1 VNRQALLLLPLLLAA
16 EGCSVVL
23 APGEAQCETTADCT
37 ARGFADAICTSN
49 VCEKAPVID
58 PVWGCLGSVVE
69 AMPDKTKKVALSVK
83 LTFAGDKSPVVG
95 VNVDVCDKL
104 DIDCTGTNP
113 DSPKGLMSGP
123 DGLVSFSVAQ
133 GFDGF
138 VRLASPQIIDSRIF
152 VGRPII
158 TPPTI
163 KEVRLL
169 SKNDFTILA
178 NLAKEKA
185 DPTRGTSI
193 LLAVDC
199 QALPV
204 SGARFESP
212 SIDAMS
218 REFYLI
224 NQAPTTPPA
233 ATATDV
239 DGFGGFFNMPVGSA
253 VARSFRASDDTFV
266 GESSFHILAET
277 ISYVQIAPTPK

>member
-1 VNRQALLLLPLLLAA
+1 MNRLAFLLLPLLLAA

-23 APGEAQCETTADCT
+23 TPGETQCETTADCE
-37 ARGFADAICTSN
+37 ARGFSGAICASN
-49 VCEKAPVID
+49 VCEKAPVVD

-69 AMPDKTKKVALSVK
+69 AMPDKTQKVALSVR
-83 LTFAGDKSPVVG
+83 LAFAGDKSPVVG

-104 DIDCTGTNP
+104 DIDCTGKNP
-113 DSPKGLMSGP
+113 DSPKGLKSGP
-123 DGLVSFSVAQ
+123 DGIVSFKVAQ

-138 VRLASPQIIDSRIF
+138 VRLTSPDIIDSRIF

-158 TPPTI
+158 TPPSI

-169 SKNDFTILA
+169 SKNDYSTLA
-178 NLAKEKA
+178 NLAKETA

-199 QALPV
+199 QGLPV
-204 SGARFESP
+204 GGASFQSP
-212 SIDAMS
+212 SIDTKS

-224 NQAPTTPPA
+224 NPAPTTPPS
-233 ATATDV
+233 ATQTDV
-239 DGFGGFFNMPVGSA
+239 DGFGGFFNMPVGTS
-253 VARSFRASDDTFV
+253 VARSFRASDGTFV
-266 GESSFHILAET
+266 GESSFHILAAT

>member
-1 VNRQALLLLPLLLAA
+1 MNRLALLLLPLLLAA

-23 APGEAQCETTADCT
+23 SPGEVQCETTADCAT
-37 ARGFADAICTSN
+37 RGFADAICTSN

-69 AMPDKTKKVALSVK
+69 PVPDKTKKVALSVK

-104 DIDCTGTNP
+104 DIGCTGTNP
-113 DSPKGLMSGP
+113 DSPKGLMSGS
-123 DGLVSFSVAQ
+123 DGLVAFSVAQ

-138 VRLASPQIIDSRIF
+138 VRLSSPQIIDSRIF

-158 TPPTI
+158 TPPTV

-199 QALPV
+199 QALPAN
-204 SGARFESP
+204 GARFESP
-212 SIDAMS
+212 SIDGMS

-233 ATATDV
+233 ATQTDV

-253 VARSFRASDDTFV
+253 VARSFRASDGTFV

>member
-1 VNRQALLLLPLLLAA
+1 MNRQALLLLPLLLAA

-23 APGEAQCETTADCT
+23 APGEVQCETAADCT
-37 ARGFADAICTSN
+37 ARGFADAVCTSN
-49 VCEKAPVID
+49 VCEHAPVID

-104 DIDCTGTNP
+104 DIDCTGKNP

-138 VRLASPQIIDSRIF
+138 VRLSSPQIIDSRIF

-163 KEVRLL
+163 TEVRLL

-199 QALPV
+199 QALPANGV
-204 SGARFESP
+204 SFQSP

-233 ATATDV
+233 ATQTDV

-253 VARSFRASDDTFV
+253 VARSFRASDNTFV